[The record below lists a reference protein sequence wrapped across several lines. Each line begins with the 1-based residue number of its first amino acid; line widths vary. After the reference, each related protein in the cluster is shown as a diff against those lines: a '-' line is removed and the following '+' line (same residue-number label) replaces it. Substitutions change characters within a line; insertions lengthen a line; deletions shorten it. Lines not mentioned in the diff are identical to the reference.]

1 MFWLRYDNKIEECTG
16 IYFFQYCVCYISA
29 NYFLF
34 LCSMLLQ
41 ICSLKITSEQ
51 PIFMNEFH
59 GSTNQQIEGFS
70 TDQSAINIYKSCFLN
85 YKHAER
91 VQVIVV

>member
-1 MFWLRYDNKIEECTG
+1 MITRLRNAQGNIFFNIVFG
-16 IYFFQYCVCYISA
+16 IFQPITFYFSAQCCYK
-29 NYFLF
+29 YVF
-34 LCSMLLQ
+34 
-41 ICSLKITSEQ
+41 LKITSEQ